1 MVTVTSSVG
10 KKSRDV
16 LDKDRDAI
24 ALVYNTL
31 PRFVGNISA
40 DGTFDLFDEFVE
52 PRDDDIDFNIFYEKV
67 SPLFPELS
75 RKEILER
82 WLTNKRA
89 LLDDGALTYYVQ
101 LQVNDVLDVDTFIR
115 HDVDEY
121 VQRLQHE
128 IAVFAKTAQEKA
140 ANLRKLQTGI
150 PHTQFFKKS
159 KTYRLS
165 TDADVP
171 LPVLF
176 DNFTPSRALPFAS
189 YAGMY
194 KYAKTFTPQP
204 GMDVSSPD
212 TIILVRLDLRR
223 NETSNVFVYLTP
235 AGTVNCEFEGSVVEN
250 DGEIIALLVLES
262 LNIEA
267 NPRVVQIGVQGS
279 YFFIGYTIDRYI
291 FPEFVMNNAAVSS
304 QISLG
309 EFTVPSRTGPT
320 RVYFPAKQVTGTIA
334 SKTVTVGTSDYTHV
348 SHLASVGD
356 PYIRLFV
363 SRAATD
369 SDAADFVDTIARIL
383 HAYTGDYDVLY
394 KIYKTYI
401 PGFPRTNLDRQFT
414 APSVR
419 GLDPAIFVPNYSR
432 VCPHIPTP
440 ANADS
445 DGAIEFPKGSGQWYV
460 CTDSEYKYP
469 GVRENTLPNSDTY
482 PYIPCCFKTDQR
494 TKPKFRKYYM
504 EDEEQTLQIRLIT
517 TDKVLAPDFFGVL
530 PPLINELF
538 LSLDPDNVYVR
549 YGVSDTLQSFI
560 DCVSLATGRRMVR
573 ARIPSVVNIAL
584 CAQEN
589 PGLLIS
595 EIEASVKD
603 PSTYFSPRRYIRL
616 LEEVFAVNIY
626 IFDKDGIVVP
636 NHVHGYYRYA
646 RKPRPTIIVY
656 EHLTTQ
662 RCELVS
668 RWDQDTD
675 EYSHTQTANFT
686 HFLEQVLAD
695 TVSTW
700 IGGARLQPI
709 SEPSFFEKCVAQ
721 YVDMYGKT
729 RGLKLVDETGEVY
742 VDTTPLPPLNIPLTH
757 KIYASA
763 PDSQQ
768 IIDRIVGQYTPVG
781 WKMTLPIHNTHEIER
796 GIANIRTA
804 KYLCEV
810 FIFLYST
817 WSHSTGDTAIERF
830 VNDRVVVVPDYVY
843 KIDGPSTSDIR
854 GVLYDN
860 KFAAQ
865 SRRMLE
871 RLVFVLE
878 RAIQQNRTRVDT
890 YYAAKY
896 FVDYYSSIDSFR
908 RGDFMLTPSIVF
920 AQAQNELEIYNQPV
934 DQSAYVITVGDV
946 LYDAAPAVY
955 NADSKIIAF
964 NSPDDVSVLGGSA
977 PPLLAYKQNGKVR
990 YMQLT
995 RVIN

>member
-383 HAYTGDYDVLY
+383 HAYTGVEALE
-394 KIYKTYI
+394 T
-401 PGFPRTNLDRQFT
+401 
-414 APSVR
+414 
-419 GLDPAIFVPNYSR
+419 
-432 VCPHIPTP
+432 
-440 ANADS
+440 
-445 DGAIEFPKGSGQWYV
+445 
-460 CTDSEYKYP
+460 
-469 GVRENTLPNSDTY
+469 TL
-482 PYIPCCFKTDQR
+482 
-494 TKPKFRKYYM
+494 
-504 EDEEQTLQIRLIT
+504 
-517 TDKVLAPDFFGVL
+517 
-530 PPLINELF
+530 
-538 LSLDPDNVYVR
+538 
-549 YGVSDTLQSFI
+549 
-560 DCVSLATGRRMVR
+560 
-573 ARIPSVVNIAL
+573 
-584 CAQEN
+584 
-589 PGLLIS
+589 
-595 EIEASVKD
+595 
-603 PSTYFSPRRYIRL
+603 
-616 LEEVFAVNIY
+616 
-626 IFDKDGIVVP
+626 
-636 NHVHGYYRYA
+636 
-646 RKPRPTIIVY
+646 
-656 EHLTTQ
+656 
-662 RCELVS
+662 
-668 RWDQDTD
+668 
-675 EYSHTQTANFT
+675 
-686 HFLEQVLAD
+686 
-695 TVSTW
+695 
-700 IGGARLQPI
+700 
-709 SEPSFFEKCVAQ
+709 
-721 YVDMYGKT
+721 
-729 RGLKLVDETGEVY
+729 
-742 VDTTPLPPLNIPLTH
+742 
-757 KIYASA
+757 
-763 PDSQQ
+763 
-768 IIDRIVGQYTPVG
+768 
-781 WKMTLPIHNTHEIER
+781 
-796 GIANIRTA
+796 
-804 KYLCEV
+804 
-810 FIFLYST
+810 
-817 WSHSTGDTAIERF
+817 
-830 VNDRVVVVPDYVY
+830 
-843 KIDGPSTSDIR
+843 
-854 GVLYDN
+854 
-860 KFAAQ
+860 
-865 SRRMLE
+865 
-871 RLVFVLE
+871 
-878 RAIQQNRTRVDT
+878 
-890 YYAAKY
+890 
-896 FVDYYSSIDSFR
+896 
-908 RGDFMLTPSIVF
+908 
-920 AQAQNELEIYNQPV
+920 
-934 DQSAYVITVGDV
+934 
-946 LYDAAPAVY
+946 
-955 NADSKIIAF
+955 
-964 NSPDDVSVLGGSA
+964 
-977 PPLLAYKQNGKVR
+977 
-990 YMQLT
+990 
-995 RVIN
+995 